1 MGKKII
7 VFDFDKTLTKNDTI
21 FGFYLYVTKKNLLF
35 PCKIVLYVII
45 ILLSKLKLINNTSL
59 KKLGVLFFL
68 SGLDIDFLKDKS
80 KSYISQIKYNFLF
93 EEFYFDDP
101 NLNILIVSASYE
113 IYLKHIFP
121 KNVRVI
127 GSKLSVAKGKVC
139 GLNSNCYS
147 ENKLISLKNQGITN
161 IHTFFTDNFS
171 DKPLASIAE
180 RINLVKKNKIIS
192 FSNFDNFI
200 NYFE

>member
-35 PCKIVLYVII
+35 PFKIVLYVII

-80 KSYISQIKYNFLF
+80 KSYIPQIFK
-93 EEFYFDDP
+93 
-101 NLNILIVSASYE
+101 
-113 IYLKHIFP
+113 
-121 KNVRVI
+121 
-127 GSKLSVAKGKVC
+127 SV
-139 GLNSNCYS
+139 
-147 ENKLISLKNQGITN
+147 
-161 IHTFFTDNFS
+161 H
-171 DKPLASIAE
+171 
-180 RINLVKKNKIIS
+180 
-192 FSNFDNFI
+192 
-200 NYFE
+200 

>member
-1 MGKKII
+1 M
-7 VFDFDKTLTKNDTI
+7 
-21 FGFYLYVTKKNLLF
+21 
-35 PCKIVLYVII
+35 
-45 ILLSKLKLINNTSL
+45 LSKLKLINNTSL

-80 KSYISQIKYNFLF
+80 KSYIPRIKYNFLF
-93 EEFYFDDP
+93 EEFNFDDP

-139 GLNSNCYS
+139 GLSSNCYS

-161 IHTFFTDNFS
+161 IHTFFTDSFS
-171 DKPLASIAE
+171 DKPLASIAK
-180 RINLVKKNKIIS
+180 RINLVEKNKIIS